1 MCSMHMILS
10 FYGLVSGFGF
20 LLEGALLSGP
30 GVGQYRVNLD
40 RSCCVHSQRW
50 TSEQMIA
57 DMEQQQLDAAMEKS
71 SSGNRFA
78 PAWEKQRV
86 FVSVPTQE
94 ESSGKEWR
102 LVSRVVS
109 IGQVMLALGDEFSA
123 RDIELLWQSM
133 LIAAEKAQMKDTRG
147 KKRATAD

>member
-20 LLEGALLSGP
+20 LLEGALVSGP
-30 GVGQYRVNLD
+30 GVGQYCVNLD
-40 RSCCVHSQRW
+40 GSCCVHSQRW
-50 TSEQMIA
+50 TSEQMMA
-57 DMEQQQLDAAMEKS
+57 DMEQQQLKAAMETS
-71 SSGNRFA
+71 SFSNRFA

-86 FVSVPTQE
+86 FVSVPTQQ

-133 LIAAEKAQMKDTRG
+133 MIAAEKLRIRDTRG

>member
-20 LLEGALLSGP
+20 LLEGALVSGP
-30 GVGQYRVNLD
+30 GVGQYCVNPD
-40 RSCCVHSQRW
+40 GSCCVHSQRW
-50 TSEQMIA
+50 ISEQMKA
-57 DMEQQQLDAAMEKS
+57 DMDQQQLNAAMETS
-71 SSGNRFA
+71 SFGNRFA

-86 FVSVPTQE
+86 FVSVPTQQ
-94 ESSGKEWR
+94 ESFGKEWR

-133 LIAAEKAQMKDTRG
+133 MIAAEKSQIRDTRG

>member
-1 MCSMHMILS
+1 M
-10 FYGLVSGFGF
+10 
-20 LLEGALLSGP
+20 
-30 GVGQYRVNLD
+30 
-40 RSCCVHSQRW
+40 
-50 TSEQMIA
+50 A

-133 LIAAEKAQMKDTRG
+133 LIAAEKAQMRDTRG